1 MAVSDS
7 PLDFV
12 QQQGWNYKLVRDQ
25 INLEVC
31 PICGKGEWKFFINAN
46 NGMWDCKHS
55 NSHTNGTDRGSL
67 VKLRRLLG
75 LTLDVAG
82 KNEKPMP
89 LGYSEVNI
97 ANISYQA
104 LQDNKTLLADLC
116 SEWGIDEE
124 TARKWKLGFWRD
136 NSGDWLTIPHYI
148 GDKLYN
154 IKFRSWFGFEKK
166 FHRVA
171 GASSVLL
178 NEDILLQEEKPKSVV
193 LCEGEKDAILATWAG
208 IENVVGMTG
217 GAGTLTD
224 RWYKLLEPVEEIF
237 VAYDGDTAGKEGT
250 QTLIKRLGMS
260 RVKIVQL
267 PDGKDCADIVKE
279 QGPLA
284 LKELFAQAKKASNQV
299 LARYEDILADAIV
312 QEDVPALPTFSP
324 SVNRILGGGSRG
336 GQLITVTAPP
346 KIGKTSFCLA
356 WAVHTAGVLGIPACY
371 WCNEMP
377 THLLAEM
384 IACMQ
389 TGCGRNPTR
398 ADLFIARQM
407 INELPLY
414 FGFDANAQVDV
425 IIQTFRDAFKL
436 YGIRQF
442 FFDNIHFMVRSAE
455 SKVQAMEDAVKA
467 FKNFAMET
475 NSHVVIIAQP
485 SGHGG
490 KRGAD
495 MSYYDIAWSSAF
507 ASDSDTI
514 MVIHRDRLVDT
525 ENSFS
530 EQMMVKVDAGRH
542 TSGGMTYLNFYAPQ
556 LQFSDYSK
564 AELDTLILN
573 RRKKK

>member
-1 MAVSDS
+1 MSVADS
-7 PLDFV
+7 PLEFV
-12 QQQGWNYKLVRDQ
+12 QQQGWKYRLVRNQ
-25 INLEVC
+25 INLEFC
-31 PICGKGEWKFFINAN
+31 PICGKGEWKFFINAE
-46 NGMWDCKHS
+46 NGMWDCKHL
-55 NSHTNGTDRGSL
+55 NAHTEKNCKGSL

-82 KNEKPMP
+82 KNERPMP

-97 ANISYQA
+97 VNIAHQ
-104 LQDNKTLLADLC
+104 TLMENPTRLADLI
-116 SEWGIDEE
+116 SEWNIDEE
-124 TARKWKLGFWRD
+124 AVRRWHLGLWID
-136 NSGDWLTIPHYI
+136 QSGEWLTIPHYI
-148 GDKLYN
+148 GDKPYN

-166 FHRVA
+166 FHRVS

-178 NEDILLQEEKPKSVV
+178 NEDLLLQDEKPKTVV
-193 LCEGEKDAILATWAG
+193 LCEGEKDAIVSMWAG
-208 IENVVGMTG
+208 IQNVVGMTG

-224 RWYKLLEPVEEIF
+224 RWYKLLEPVEEIY
-237 VAYDGDTAGKEGT
+237 VAYDGDNAGKEGT

-260 RVKIVQL
+260 RVKVVKL
-267 PDGKDCADIVKE
+267 PDGKDCADVVKE

-284 LKELFAQAKKASNQV
+284 LQELFSQAKKAANSV
-299 LARYEDILADAIV
+299 LVKYEDILFESITL
-312 QEDVPALPTFSP
+312 EDVPALPTFSP
-324 SVNRILGGGSRG
+324 SVSRILNGGSRG

-346 KIGKTSFCLA
+346 KIGKTSFCLT
-356 WAVHTAGVLGIPACY
+356 WALHTAGVLNTPSCY
-371 WCNEMP
+371 WCNEMSP
-377 THLLAEM
+377 KLLSEM
-384 IACMQ
+384 VACMQ

-398 ADLFIARQM
+398 ADLFIAKQM
-407 INELPLY
+407 THELPLY

-425 IIQTFRDAFKL
+425 IIQTFRDAFKM

-467 FKNFAMET
+467 FKSFAMET
-475 NSHVVIIAQP
+475 DSHVILIAQP

-495 MSYYDIAWSSAF
+495 MNYYDIAWSSSF

-514 MVIHRDRLVDT
+514 MVIHRDRLMDT
-525 ENSFS
+525 ENSFA

-542 TSGGMTYLNFYAPQ
+542 TAGGMTYLNFYAPQ

-564 AELDTLILN
+564 AELDSLILN